1 MCALD
6 VDGAAWCWGNNFRGT
21 LGIGTIYGGSWAPV
35 SVTGGLRFVALSS
48 GSLHTCGIT
57 TDQSVYCWGINL
69 FGQVGQSPTM
79 GDVPA
84 PIRVDLPPQ

>member
-1 MCALD
+1 MSTAPR
-6 VDGAAWCWGNNFRGT
+6 GAGNNFRGT

-48 GSLHTCGIT
+48 GSLHTVWHHDGP
-57 TDQSVYCWGINL
+57 VRLLLGINL